1 MKRYEKTQLS
11 QTFRTCGNAEQYAIF
26 RPLSADSACRRPFS
40 DMMCP
45 RKAPL
50 RRPRKRASCHRAEIR
65 PSNFLHTPLRLQ
77 GLAAAVASPP
87 QPLTAM
93 VVTFRPRGNRRRA
106 RSCQGWERPARH
118 EHHHAAMELSIAP
131 FVANG
136 IPAVASPPG
145 PKAHIR
151 TPRPS

>member
-1 MKRYEKTQLS
+1 MAQSSELPRRCKSSGL
-11 QTFRTCGNAEQYAIF
+11 YANF
-26 RPLSADSACRRPFS
+26 GPLSADSACRRPSS
-40 DMMCP
+40 DMIRP
-45 RKAPL
+45 RKASL

-65 PSNFLHTPLRLQ
+65 PSNFLHTPRRLQ

-93 VVTFRPRGNRRRA
+93 VVAFRPRGSRRRA

-118 EHHHAAMELSIAP
+118 EHHHAAMELSIAL